1 MSPAPDVPSENEA
14 VLQETL
20 RSQGASQFDPIGWH
34 DIETLADRTHA
45 QTGAAQPLLNRKLH
59 EELQRFQLLMAN
71 ALGNNMKR
79 VHHAGSTQDKG
90 LNSPLSAL
98 LIEMTRHASSESL
111 GDKPPSGR
119 PENHRVQQFRQ
130 QLHKISVQKSVTQAI
145 AKAPQ
150 NAGPIHSHMLVLRA
164 LGLMHNLSPD
174 DLNRFMAHVD
184 TLLSL
189 EGMAQAKA
197 LPSKSGPGVKSK
209 K

>member
-1 MSPAPDVPSENEA
+1 MSPAPDVPSENVA
-14 VLQETL
+14 VLQENL

-34 DIETLADRTHA
+34 YIETLADRTHA

-59 EELQRFQLLMAN
+59 EELQRFQALMVN
-71 ALGNNMKR
+71 AHGNNMER
-79 VHHAGSTQDKG
+79 VHHAGSTHDKG

-119 PENHRVQQFRQ
+119 PENPRVQQFRQ

-145 AKAPQ
+145 AQAPQ
-150 NAGPIHSHMLVLRA
+150 NAGPINSHMLVLRA
-164 LGLMHNLSPD
+164 LGLMRDICPD
-174 DLNRFMAHVD
+174 YLNRFMLYAD

-189 EGMAQAKA
+189 DEAGQARITPK
-197 LPSKSGPGVKSK
+197 KSAPAAKSK